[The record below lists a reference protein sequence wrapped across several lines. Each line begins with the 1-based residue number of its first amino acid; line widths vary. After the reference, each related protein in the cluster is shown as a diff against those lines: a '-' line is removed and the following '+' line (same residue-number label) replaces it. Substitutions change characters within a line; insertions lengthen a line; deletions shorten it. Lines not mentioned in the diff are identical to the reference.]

1 MLKEFQITL
10 IEVTTK
16 TMTIVA
22 TDLDEA
28 ENTAM
33 NFHLGMSDEE
43 ENARIKALSTTQ
55 KGSVYGEEDS
65 LSEGWIHIFDVD

>member
-1 MLKEFQITL
+1 MMKEFQITL

-16 TMTIVA
+16 TMTILA
-22 TDLDEA
+22 ADLDEA

-43 ENARIKALSTTQ
+43 ENARIKALTTTQ
-55 KGSVYGEEDS
+55 KGSVYGEEEM
-65 LSEGWIHIFDVD
+65 LSEGWIHISDVD

>member
-16 TMTIVA
+16 TMTILA
-22 TDLDEA
+22 ADLDEA

-43 ENARIKALSTTQ
+43 ENARIKALTTTQ
-55 KGSVYGEEDS
+55 KGSVYGEEAT
-65 LSEGWIHIFDVD
+65 LSDGWIHISDVD